1 MAIYTF
7 SQISSYSAKSRPP
20 NSEQCVGTRWLS
32 TTTISRTQ
40 RDRFGRLPSMPIRR
54 TCATFTVVLPS
65 SESSFS
71 SSHPS
76 SPCSGCWARLA
87 MPRDPY
93 IREKFTRDLSFA
105 RQLAREYFQRYP
117 KERYE
122 TEVESWWIQSQ
133 NVEFRPR
140 RRRQSAPKFDPDGG
154 LNEHHPETY
163 GAGSRGSS

>member
-1 MAIYTF
+1 MRYVYGGVAFIG
-7 SQISSYSAKSRPP
+7 
-20 NSEQCVGTRWLS
+20 V
-32 TTTISRTQ
+32 
-40 RDRFGRLPSMPIRR
+40 
-54 TCATFTVVLPS
+54 
-65 SESSFS
+65 SSFS

-76 SPCSGCWARLA
+76 SPCRGCWARLA

-122 TEVESWWIQSQ
+122 IEVESWWIQSQ

-140 RRRQSAPKFDPDGG
+140 RRRQSAPKF
-154 LNEHHPETY
+154 
-163 GAGSRGSS
+163 GSDACLMTASRIMLHRAIVLREGQFSRAHTFVV